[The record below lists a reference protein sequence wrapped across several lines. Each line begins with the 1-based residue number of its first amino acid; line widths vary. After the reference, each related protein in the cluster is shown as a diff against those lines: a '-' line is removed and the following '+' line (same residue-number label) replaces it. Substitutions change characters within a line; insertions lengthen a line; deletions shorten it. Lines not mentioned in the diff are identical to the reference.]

1 MFLHLSSEIV
11 EGPESKETYL
21 HRAVHSG
28 GGEAGGTVAP
38 TRKTKCFCIFSN
50 IVFDFAGLF
59 LVAMLVRNVY
69 TGDPCEGVRS
79 LPANKKS

>member
-1 MFLHLSSEIV
+1 MFL
-11 EGPESKETYL
+11 
-21 HRAVHSG
+21 
-28 GGEAGGTVAP
+28 
-38 TRKTKCFCIFSN
+38 FSN

-79 LPANKKS
+79 LPLQIKNPRNGPVSHAFFCAL